1 MQYFD
6 FEYADETDNRNDS
19 DTEKEDG
26 RKYDRSGFVSY
37 SLDDDEGLPFN

>member
-1 MQYFD
+1 MLLYIKKKNKRI
-6 FEYADETDNRNDS
+6 EKEKKKE
-19 DTEKEDG
+19 EKEDG